1 MLLMPSGPAAAH
13 PAPRAQRLQALVRRL
28 QFRLFG
34 PRFEVWREWR
44 KRRAIDRLRRRTL
57 VITPME
63 AAMRI
68 LHLEGLLPDPLV
80 ALDLFGKMGIMKTL
94 EYAPFAQ
101 SIEFYE
107 VNGPFA
113 AQARRILPAD
123 QVTVRVADSVAAVQN
138 GTTLRSDY
146 SFVVMDNPVDLY
158 GDGYCENFDLFPAI
172 FDRLAPRSALVVNA
186 ALDDWVRALTSD
198 HDEHFRRRRA
208 FFGATANEANPANDL
223 LAVMDGYARA
233 VPADRFELLDLFPVP
248 HPGNMMFLVMA
259 LARR

>member
-1 MLLMPSGPAAAH
+1 MHLMSSSLIAPLRGFRAA
-13 PAPRAQRLQALVRRL
+13 RLQTLARRIA
-28 QFRLFG
+28 FRLFG
-34 PRFEVWREWR
+34 PRLEVWREWR

-63 AAMRI
+63 SAMRV
-68 LHLEGLLPDPLV
+68 LRLRRLLPDPLV
-80 ALDLFGKMGIMKTL
+80 ALDLFGKCGIMKTL

-107 VNGPFA
+107 IYRPFA
-113 AQARRILPAD
+113 ASARRILPAD
-123 QVTVRVADSVAAVQN
+123 RVTVRVADSIAAVRN

-146 SFVVMDNPVDLY
+146 SLVVMDSPVDVY

-172 FDRLAPRSALVVNA
+172 FDRLAPRSVLVFNA

-198 HDEHFRRRRA
+198 PEAHFRRRRE
-208 FFGATANEANPANDL
+208 FFGGKAGEANPANDL
-223 LAVMDGYARA
+223 AAVMAGYARA
-233 VPADRFELLDLFPVP
+233 VPADRFEILDLFPVP
-248 HPGNMMFLVMA
+248 HPGDMMFLVMA